1 MHATICRYEDVGGS
15 VDDVVRAGRQLTATL
30 GDVPGFVSCVV
41 LDVGHSALASVC
53 IFETR
58 AQMEEGERLLATW
71 SSAHPSVRLPCP
83 ADITTG
89 EVIVQRGL

>member
-1 MHATICRYEDVGGS
+1 MHATICRYEAISGS
-15 VDDVVRAGRQLTATL
+15 VDEVVRAGRQLTAAL

-41 LDVGHSALASVC
+41 LDVDRSALASVC

-58 AQMEEGERLLATW
+58 AQLEEGERLLATW
-71 SSAHPSVRLPCP
+71 SSAHPGVQLPAP
-83 ADITTG
+83 ADVTTG